1 MREGLS
7 DGVEL
12 ISGVTALIFGGGVFC
27 LAQAAVLQILI
38 SKIVSFV
45 KVLNL

>member
-12 ISGVTALIFGGGVFC
+12 ISGVIALIFGGVFC
-27 LAQAAVLQILI
+27 LARAGGLRLLQL
-38 SKIVSFV
+38 SDRFGFNNK
-45 KVLNL
+45 

>member
-12 ISGVTALIFGGGVFC
+12 ISGVIALIFGGGVFC
-27 LAQAAVLQILI
+27 LARGGGFRLLQL
-38 SKIVSFV
+38 SDRF
-45 KVLNL
+45 